1 MSLVGLL
8 LLLLVGG
15 ICGAIAEML
24 VGFSPGGFLAS
35 VVVGVLGAFIGT
47 WLAGV
52 IGLPSVLAVRIEGHT
67 IEVVWAILGSI
78 LLLLVLSLIR
88 RTYYRRAIY

>member
-35 VVVGVLGAFIGT
+35 VVVGILGAFIGT
-47 WLAGV
+47 WVARAV
-52 IGLPSVLAVRIEGHT
+52 GLPSVLAVRIEGHT
-67 IEVVWAILGSI
+67 IEIVWAILGSI
-78 LLLLVLSLIR
+78 LLLLVLSLFR
-88 RTYYRRAIY
+88 RAYYRRTIY